1 MRWHPFRRAW
11 ANPIFQGGL
20 ASFRQENTHRSHGL
34 NYLIILSAVLFITWP
49 KDNFLSLRDLPF
61 AYNALGGSVLI
72 VLSYLSIHY
81 GSRKACI
88 AEQLPLHDWLALAP
102 LKAGEFLRGYVAAA
116 GLDLMFFWALML
128 PLLVLAAGV
137 AGESLSH
144 LGAGLLVILVCTGTY
159 RMLGIAILAWLEHSE
174 FVLYILVRLC
184 YVFFILISGFLVPI
198 LNPILAFSG
207 TSIWRQP
214 VAPVQLYGVTLQA
227 WVITVA
233 IHLLLAGVF
242 FIIALVR
249 WCLIQRRTVLSPS
262 SKEIAS

>member
-20 ASFRQENTHRSHGL
+20 ATFRQGNRRCSHGL

-72 VLSYLSIHY
+72 ILSYLSFHY
-81 GSRKACI
+81 GSRKNFI
-88 AEQLPLHDWLALAP
+88 SEQLTLHDWLALAP
-102 LKAGEFLRGYVAAA
+102 FKAGEFLRGYVAAA
-116 GLDLMFFWALML
+116 GLDIMFFWALTL

-137 AGESLSH
+137 SGESLSH
-144 LGAGLLVILVCTGTY
+144 LGAGLTVILICTSTY
-159 RMLGIAILAWLEHSE
+159 RMLAIAMLAWLERSE
-174 FVLYILVRLC
+174 FVLYMLVRLC
-184 YVFFILISGFLVPI
+184 YIFIILISGFLVPI

-207 TSIWRQP
+207 TSIWIQP
-214 VAPVQLYGVTLQA
+214 VEPVQFYGLTLKG
-227 WVITVA
+227 WVVTVA

-249 WCLIQRRTVLSPS
+249 WRLVQRRAMSLS
-262 SKEIAS
+262 AA